1 MKRTSEANTCGIITT
16 RSAYFRNLILGLDNR
31 CRIKLCEGELVL
43 RPKDEMAQDLHVEPL
58 NRLDGL
64 RKLKIGLSMP
74 SYLVNK
80 VSRLGELKFS

>member
-1 MKRTSEANTCGIITT
+1 MKRTSEANTCGIIAT
-16 RSAYFRNLILGLDNR
+16 RSAYLCNLIFGLNSR

-64 RKLKIGLSMP
+64 RKIGLSMP

-80 VSRLGELKFS
+80 VSRLGELKCS